1 MEFQALVKICNDE
14 ENTLESVANQRESEK
29 ILRELVF
36 LMTDT
41 LVPVDDRSV
50 PLIVAASMDP
60 YGHVLAREVCLQ
72 ARDVPDIKNKFI
84 EVFSDYKSKLEVIY

>member
-1 MEFQALVKICNDE
+1 MESL
-14 ENTLESVANQRESEK
+14 ANKRESEK
-29 ILRELVF
+29 LLRELVF

-41 LVPVDDRSV
+41 VVPVEDRPV

-72 ARDVPDIKNKFI
+72 ARDVLEIKNKFI
-84 EVFSDYKSKLEVIY
+84 EVFSEFKSKLEVVLE